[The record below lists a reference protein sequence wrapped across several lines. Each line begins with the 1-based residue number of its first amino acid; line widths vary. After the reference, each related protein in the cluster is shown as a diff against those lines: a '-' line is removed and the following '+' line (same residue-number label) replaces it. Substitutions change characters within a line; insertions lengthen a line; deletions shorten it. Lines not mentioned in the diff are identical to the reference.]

1 AGARRR
7 AAGTGPGTARRH
19 RAQPVGDRAARGVG
33 RGVAGRRPGRGE
45 GVDPQRPERLHRG
58 TAPAP
63 RHGQG
68 AAPHR
73 RAGADLAGGDAGR
86 AGPDRRDTARGRAG
100 GRAAGVGAAAA
111 DRCLGGGVP
120 DRAGGHH
127 QRDQARPREPGPD
140 HRHDR
145 RTDVADR
152 GRRRRRG
159 GGPAPVGTGAAG
171 RSRDPW
177 HGRTRLGPGRNG
189 RCTIRVRRHHSHR
202 FPAPGGTPMITVAVV
217 DDQSMVRAG
226 LISLLD
232 RDPEISIVG
241 EAGNGKDGVALVRR
255 TRPEVVLMDI
265 RMPVLDGIEATSMI
279 TSDPELNDTQVV
291 ILTTFDEDEH
301 VLGAIRAGAAGFLL
315 KDVEPDELRRS
326 VRLVAGGSALLA
338 PSITGR
344 VLAEVARSRSPQARP
359 ELVAELTDREREVL
373 AEVGRGRSNEE
384 VGTVL
389 HISPASGTGHSW
401 SWSPTRAAWSP
412 PGSAEWPTWSTPSGS
427 ASPSAPGCCWTR
439 SASVWTAATWSVS
452 WAVTVTAR
460 PPCCGSLPASWS
472 RTPAGSPTP
481 AARRSATCTRPTA
494 SRRRRRSAR

>member
-1 AGARRR
+1 
-7 AAGTGPGTARRH
+7 
-19 RAQPVGDRAARGVG
+19 
-33 RGVAGRRPGRGE
+33 
-45 GVDPQRPERLHRG
+45 
-58 TAPAP
+58 
-63 RHGQG
+63 
-68 AAPHR
+68 
-73 RAGADLAGGDAGR
+73 
-86 AGPDRRDTARGRAG
+86 
-100 GRAAGVGAAAA
+100 
-111 DRCLGGGVP
+111 
-120 DRAGGHH
+120 
-127 QRDQARPREPGPD
+127 
-140 HRHDR
+140 
-145 RTDVADR
+145 
-152 GRRRRRG
+152 
-159 GGPAPVGTGAAG
+159 
-171 RSRDPW
+171 
-177 HGRTRLGPGRNG
+177 
-189 RCTIRVRRHHSHR
+189 
-202 FPAPGGTPMITVAVV
+202 MITVAVV

-389 HISPASGTGHSW
+389 HISPATARTYVSRLLSKLGVRDRAQLVVVAYESGL
-401 SWSPTRAAWSP
+401 
-412 PGSAEWPTWSTPSGS
+412 
-427 ASPSAPGCCWTR
+427 
-439 SASVWTAATWSVS
+439 
-452 WAVTVTAR
+452 VTAGER
-460 PPCCGSLPASWS
+460 
-472 RTPAGSPTP
+472 
-481 AARRSATCTRPTA
+481 
-494 SRRRRRSAR
+494 